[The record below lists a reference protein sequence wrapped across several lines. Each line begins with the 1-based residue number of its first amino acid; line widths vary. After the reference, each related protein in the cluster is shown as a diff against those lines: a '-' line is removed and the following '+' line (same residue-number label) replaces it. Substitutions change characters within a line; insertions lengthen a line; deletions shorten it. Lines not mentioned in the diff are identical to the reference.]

1 MGISKGIGKGNVTRR
16 QFTATLASGL
26 GATPLLHA
34 IDPAAGSDRAPGN
47 DGARSW
53 KRPVV
58 ISSVNGYH
66 FGATEVAY
74 QKLLQGADT
83 LDAVIAGVNRN
94 ELDPN
99 DMTVGYGGLPNEEGV
114 VQLDACCMHGPTMLA
129 GAVGGLEGCKTPSLV
144 ARAVMEH
151 TDEIFLV
158 GEGAGRFARAMG
170 FPQENLLTEKA
181 RKTWMLWRETRS
193 LRDSWGPGLL
203 SPDYEEYQRLKRRG
217 AETALPGG
225 YHRQMKSAASRL
237 GIPEEDQEL
246 AIRHVLSPPTGT
258 INCLAVNAKGEI
270 SGVTTTSG
278 LAWKIPG
285 RVGDSPIIGAGC
297 YVDGEVGG
305 AGSTGRGEANI
316 RIDGGHTVVELMREG
331 KSPREACLE
340 ALRRVQHL
348 YRHFPERL
356 QLFDLQF
363 YALRVDGAYAA
374 ATLWRPKSDAYHQQ
388 FAVNDGMNRV
398 EEMAWLLERL
408 A

>member
-1 MGISKGIGKGNVTRR
+1 MTRFTRR
-16 QFTATLASGL
+16 QFAATLASGL
-26 GATPLLHA
+26 GAAPLLHTLPL
-34 IDPAAGSDRAPGN
+34 PAATAALLEQQQHRT
-47 DGARSW
+47 W

-58 ISSVNGYH
+58 ISSVNGYRY
-66 FGATEVAY
+66 GATDVAY
-74 QKLLQGADT
+74 RKLQEGADT

-114 VQLDACCMHGPTMLA
+114 VQLDSCCIHGPTMLA
-129 GAVGGLEGCKTPSLV
+129 GAVGALEGCKTPSLV

-158 GEGAGRFARAMG
+158 GEGANRFACEMG

-181 RKTWMLWRETRS
+181 RKTWMLWKETRS

-203 SPDYEEYQRLKRRG
+203 SPNYEKFQQLKRQG
-217 AETALPGG
+217 AGTEPPGG
-225 YHRQMKSAASRL
+225 FHRQLKSAAERL

-246 AIRHVLSPPTGT
+246 AIRHVLFPPTGT

-297 YVDGEVGG
+297 YVDGEIGA

-316 RIDGGHTVVELMREG
+316 RTVGGHTVVELMRQG
-331 KSPREACLE
+331 KSPLEACLE

-348 YRHFPERL
+348 FRHMPDRL
-356 QLFDLQF
+356 RLFDLQF
-363 YALRVDGAYAA
+363 YALRVDGAWAA

-388 FAVNDGMNRV
+388 FAVNDGVNRV
-398 EEMAWLLERL
+398 EEMAWLLERPD
-408 A
+408 

>member
-1 MGISKGIGKGNVTRR
+1 MSRLTRR
-16 QFTATLASGL
+16 QFTATFASGV
-26 GATPLLHA
+26 GAVPLLNA
-34 IDPAAGSDRAPGN
+34 LEPAPDASRERTPTT
-47 DGARSW
+47 ARSW

-66 FGATEVAY
+66 FGATEVTY
-74 QKLLQGADT
+74 RKLQEGADT
-83 LDAVIAGVNRN
+83 LDAAIAGVNRN

-99 DMTVGYGGLPNEEGV
+99 DMTVGFGGLPNEEGV
-114 VQLDACCMHGPTMLA
+114 VQLDACCMHGPTMQA
-129 GAVGGLEGCKTPSLV
+129 GAVGALEGCKTPSLV
-144 ARAVMEH
+144 AKAVMEH

-170 FPQENLLTEKA
+170 FQAENLLTEKA
-181 RKTWMLWRETRS
+181 RKAWMLWRETRS

-203 SPDYEEYQRLKRRG
+203 SPHYDEVQRLKRRG
-217 AETALPGG
+217 ADTELPGG
-225 YHRQMKSAASRL
+225 LHRQMKSAAQRL
-237 GIPEEDQEL
+237 GIPEAEQEL
-246 AIRHVLSPPTGT
+246 AIRYVLSPPTGT
-258 INCLAVNAKGEI
+258 INCLALNATGEI

-316 RIDGGHTVVELMREG
+316 RIAGGHTVVELMRQG
-331 KSPREACLE
+331 KSPLEACLE

-348 YRHFPERL
+348 YRHYPERL
-356 QLFDLQF
+356 RLFDLQF

-374 ATLWRPKSDAYHQQ
+374 ATLWRPKSDTYHQQ
-388 FAVNDGMNRV
+388 FAVNDGVNRV
-398 EEMAWLLERL
+398 EEMAWLLERP

>member
-1 MGISKGIGKGNVTRR
+1 MARLSRR
-16 QFTATLASGL
+16 QFSATLASGL
-26 GATPLLHA
+26 GAAPLLHA
-34 IDPAAGSDRAPGN
+34 FDLSSAAALSPSSS
-47 DGARSW
+47 ARSAW

-58 ISSVNGYH
+58 ISSANGYH

-74 QKLLQGADT
+74 QKLKGGADT

-114 VQLDACCMHGPTMLA
+114 VQLDACCMHGPTMQA
-129 GAVGGLEGCKTPSLV
+129 GAVGALEGVKTPSLV
-144 ARAVMEH
+144 AHAVMEH

-158 GEGAGRFARAMG
+158 GEGANRFARALG
-170 FPQENLLTEKA
+170 FAQENLLTDKA

-203 SPDYEEYQRLKRRG
+203 SPGYEEYQRLKRQG
-217 AETALPGG
+217 ADTELPGG
-225 YHRQMKSAASRL
+225 MHRRIKAVADRL
-237 GIPEEDQEL
+237 GIPKEEQEL
-246 AIRHVLSPPTGT
+246 AIRYVLQPPTGT
-258 INCLAVNAKGEI
+258 INCLAVNEKGEV

-316 RIDGGHTVVELMREG
+316 RIAGGHTVVELMRKG
-331 KSPREACLE
+331 MSPQDACLE

-348 YRHFPERL
+348 FRNHPDRL
-356 QLFDLQF
+356 RLFDLQY
-363 YALRVDGAYAA
+363 YALRVDGTFGA
-374 ATLWRPKSDAYHQQ
+374 ATLWRPRDDSYHQQ
-388 FAVNDGMNRV
+388 FAVNDGENRLV
-398 EEMAWLLERL
+398 DMAWLLERPH
-408 A
+408 